1 MVRFS
6 ARQKEDNWLISPA
19 IEFNE
24 AGTYRLDVNGS
35 FYGTMDFA
43 IGNDKEDLAAFRTV
57 HSISDASEYDSQLQ
71 IPFTIEVPGQ
81 YHVGFHAK
89 AASGSFMGYRI
100 GFVKVKADKPVP
112 SLITD
117 IKATADEADGL
128 LVALSW
134 TNPELDNKG
143 RESKS

>member
-1 MVRFS
+1 MDIGGRAGSRSEKSVDIQQFQSGSVVRFS

-89 AASGSFMGYRI
+89 AASGSHGLPNRI
-100 GFVKVKADKPVP
+100 
-112 SLITD
+112 
-117 IKATADEADGL
+117 
-128 LVALSW
+128 
-134 TNPELDNKG
+134 
-143 RESKS
+143 RESEGRQTRAFAYHRHQSNG

>member
-1 MVRFS
+1 MAGPEAAVKSPWTYNSFNQEAWFDS
-6 ARQKEDNWLISPA
+6 AQDKKEDNWLISPA

-71 IPFTIEVPGQ
+71 IPSQ
-81 YHVGFHAK
+81 
-89 AASGSFMGYRI
+89 
-100 GFVKVKADKPVP
+100 
-112 SLITD
+112 
-117 IKATADEADGL
+117 
-128 LVALSW
+128 
-134 TNPELDNKG
+134 
-143 RESKS
+143 SKSPDSIMSASMPKRLPEASWATESDS